1 MTDPENPVTLQ
12 KAVSVG
18 KDPTTYAWLTYLWVF
33 GLSSW
38 GGFVSFMR
46 KRRQGHARP
55 FNVAEFVGEIAT
67 SAFAGVLTFYLAESA
82 GAPQLLTAAMVAISG
97 HMGCRAVF
105 LIEKWMERKFPIVGE
120 DAEK

>member
-1 MTDPENPVTLQ
+1 MAEPTPDTIS

-46 KRRQGHARP
+46 KRRQGQARP

-82 GAPQLLTAAMVAISG
+82 GAPQLLPAAMVAISG
-97 HMGCRAVF
+97 PMGGRAVF
-105 LIEKWMERKFPIVGE
+105 LMETWMERKFPIVGE

>member
-1 MTDPENPVTLQ
+1 MADPTPDTIS

-46 KRRQGHARP
+46 KRRQGQARP

-97 HMGCRAVF
+97 HMGGRAVF
-105 LIEKWMERKFPIVGE
+105 LMETWMERKFPIVGE
-120 DAEK
+120 DPEK

>member
-1 MTDPENPVTLQ
+1 MDEPNPETIS

-18 KDPTTYAWLTYLWVF
+18 KDPTTYAWLTYLWVL

-46 KRRQGHARP
+46 KRRQGQARP
-55 FNVAEFVGEIAT
+55 FNIAEFVGEIAT

-97 HMGCRAVF
+97 HMGGRAVF
-105 LIEKWMERKFPIVGE
+105 LMEAWMERRFPVVSDDE
-120 DAEK
+120 R